1 MHVALDTNVL
11 AYASGVNDFERK
23 RIANAVLK
31 KLPPD
36 STFIPVQALGE
47 LFHALLTKAGL
58 SAVSAKTIVLK
69 WWDQYS
75 VLETSAAVLLAAMEL
90 SADHRL
96 RIWDAIMIAAAASA
110 GCRVLLSEDLQDGF
124 TWSGVTVVNPFAKI
138 PNDLLT
144 EALNP

>member
-1 MHVALDTNVL
+1 MHVALDTNVM
-11 AYASGVNDFERK
+11 AYASGINDFERK
-23 RIANAVLK
+23 QIANAILK

-47 LFHALLTKAGL
+47 LFHVLLTKAGL

-96 RIWDAIMIAAAASA
+96 PIWDAIMIAAAASA

-124 TWSGVTVVNPFAKI
+124 TWNGVTVVNPFAND

>member
-11 AYASGVNDFERK
+11 AYASGLNDFERK

-31 KLPPD
+31 KLPPE

-47 LFHALLTKAGL
+47 SFHVLLTKAGL
-58 SAVSAKTIVLK
+58 SGVSAKTIVLK

-124 TWSGVTVVNPFAKI
+124 TWNGVTVVNPFAKS

>member
-11 AYASGVNDFERK
+11 AYASGINDFERK
-23 RIANAVLK
+23 QIANAVLK

-47 LFHALLTKAGL
+47 LFHVLLAKAGL
-58 SAVSAKTIVLK
+58 SAVDAKTIVLK

-124 TWSGVTVVNPFAKI
+124 TWNGVTVVNPFAKS
-138 PNDLLT
+138 PNDLLM
-144 EALNP
+144 EVLNP